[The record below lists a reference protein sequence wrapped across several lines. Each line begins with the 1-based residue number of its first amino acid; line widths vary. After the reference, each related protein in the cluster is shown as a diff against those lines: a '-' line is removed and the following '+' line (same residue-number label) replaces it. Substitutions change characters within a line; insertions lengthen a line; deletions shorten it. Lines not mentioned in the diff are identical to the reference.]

1 MRRIAWGRWLGAA
14 AAVIAAGALIAACGG
29 DDDTAATAGERERLI
44 VSAAA
49 SLTDALTDCSKDFPG
64 ADVRLSFAGS
74 DELAAQI
81 RQGVK
86 PDVYAAANTSLP
98 EELAAEGL
106 LGTPVEFVTNELV
119 LAVPAADA
127 SVASLDDLATPGTKL
142 VIGAESVPVGGYT
155 REVLGQ
161 LPADQEG
168 AILANVRSEE
178 PDVRGVVGKIA
189 QGAADAGFVYN
200 TDVTAAG
207 DDLQAITLPAD
218 LQPTVTYGAGVVDG
232 APQPELAQRYL
243 DGLTEGTCANALR
256 AAGFGPPPPGVG

>member
-1 MRRIAWGRWLGAA
+1 MSQIGAA
-14 AAVIAAGALIAACGG
+14 AAAVVAVAALIAACGG
-29 DDDTAATAGERERLI
+29 DNESAANGGERERLI

-49 SLTDALTDCSKDFPG
+49 SLTDALEECSKDFSG

-86 PDVYAAANTSLP
+86 PDVFAAANTRLP

-106 LGTPVEFVTNELV
+106 LETPVEFVTNELV

-127 SVASLDDLATPGTKL
+127 NVGSIDALAAPGTKL
-142 VIGAESVPVGGYT
+142 VIGAESVPVGAYT
-155 REVLGQ
+155 REVLGE
-161 LPADQEG
+161 LPPEQER

-178 PDVRGVVGKIA
+178 PDVKGVVGKIA
-189 QGAADAGFVYN
+189 QGAADAGFVYT

-207 DDLQAITLPAD
+207 DDLRAITLPAE
-218 LQPTVTYGAGVVDG
+218 LQPTVAYGAGVVEG
-232 APQPELAQRYL
+232 AEQPELARRYL
-243 DGLTEGTCANALR
+243 DGLTEGACADALQ
-256 AAGFGPPPPGVG
+256 AAGFGPPPPAAG